1 MFNGLRPAGLRG
13 EYVHIRRTAGW
24 LFFKKCRASNPQRE
38 PWAFVFHLLRY
49 TRSCAAMHCMSN
61 VDRMTKHEHIDR
73 QEKTRSMTDADGAD
87 AERGEPAKHW
97 PVLTSADKC

>member
-1 MFNGLRPAGLRG
+1 MA
-13 EYVHIRRTAGW
+13 E
-24 LFFKKCRASNPQRE
+24 
-38 PWAFVFHLLRY
+38 
-49 TRSCAAMHCMSN
+49 
-61 VDRMTKHEHIDR
+61 DMTKITLSIGLFLPGPYPQFMVR